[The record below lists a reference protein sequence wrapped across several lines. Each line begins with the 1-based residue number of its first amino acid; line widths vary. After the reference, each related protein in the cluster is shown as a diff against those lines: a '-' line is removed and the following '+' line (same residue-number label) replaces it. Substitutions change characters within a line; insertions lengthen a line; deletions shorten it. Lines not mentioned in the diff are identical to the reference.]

1 MELDKILLDHGSG
14 GLMSHRL
21 VTETLLPAL
30 DNPLLAPLH
39 DGAILEL
46 GDHRI
51 AFSTDSFVVDPI
63 FFPGGSIGDLAVNGT
78 VNDLAMCGAEPRFLS
93 MGLIL
98 EEGFPLSD
106 LERIVSDMK
115 AAAKAAG
122 VFIVTGDTK
131 VVPRGAADK
140 VFINTSGIGLV
151 PAGVAV
157 APARVKPGDKILLS
171 GTLAD
176 HGMAILSQRR
186 GLGFSGPVRSDTAPL
201 NHLVKSMLATCPD
214 LHMLRD
220 PTRGGLGTSLNEVAG
235 SAGIGILI
243 EEDRI
248 PVRGPV
254 SGLCELLG
262 IDPLYVANEGKLLAF
277 VPPEAEAALM
287 AVMRADPHGRDAVTI
302 GEVTADHPG
311 RVEMITR
318 IGGRRIVRMLTG
330 EQLPR
335 IC

>member
-1 MELDKILLDHGSG
+1 MEPDKILLDHGSG

-21 VTETLLPAL
+21 VTETLLPAF
-30 DNPLLAPLH
+30 DNPMLAPLH
-39 DGAILEL
+39 DGAILDL
-46 GDHRI
+46 GENRI

-106 LERIVSDMK
+106 LERIISDMK
-115 AAAKAAG
+115 DAAEAAG
-122 VFIVTGDTK
+122 VLIVTGDTK

-140 VFINTSGIGLV
+140 VFINTTGIGLV
-151 PAGVAV
+151 PAGVRM
-157 APARVKPGDKILLS
+157 APARVRPGDKILLS

-176 HGMAILSQRR
+176 HGMTILSQRQ
-186 GLGFSGPVRSDTAPL
+186 GVSFSGPIQSDTAPL
-201 NHLVKSMLATCPD
+201 NHLVKAMLTAWPD
-214 LHMLRD
+214 IHMLRD
-220 PTRGGLGTSLNEVAG
+220 PTRGGLATSLNEVAL
-235 SAGIGILI
+235 SAQVGILI

-248 PVRGPV
+248 PMRGPV
-254 SGLCELLG
+254 AGLCELLG

-287 AVMRADPHGRDAVTI
+287 ALMRGDPHGRDAVAI
-302 GEVTADHPG
+302 GEVTEGHPG
-311 RVEMITR
+311 RVEMKTR